1 MSQRATPKARAPLR
15 LRPLRLRPVLLKP
28 VPAKPVRRNR
38 RLWGLAL
45 ILVAVAVMAGLKGFD
60 KWIASTVLPVT
71 LAETSTEVLDRNGA
85 LLRVYP
91 VGNGIWRMAPQLEQ
105 VDARFLAMLIAYED
119 KRFQSHAGVDPLA
132 MLRAVGQAIWHGRAV
147 SGGSTL
153 TMQLA
158 RLLEDG
164 TTGRWAGKLR
174 QIRLA
179 LALERR
185 LSKRQILELYL
196 THAPYGGNIEG
207 VRTASYAW
215 FGKAPMRLTP
225 SQAALLIALPQSP
238 ERRRPDRAVQAAA
251 MARDRVLARLEE
263 AGLLSAAEVATASQA
278 SLPRR
283 LRAFPRLAPHLS
295 DRVVASRPA
304 APRLS
309 LTLDAQVQAKMQ
321 HLLAEAATR
330 AGPQISAALLAVDHQ
345 TGEIIASVGSP
356 DFADSARQGFVDMT
370 QALRSPG
377 STLKPLIYGLSFEAG
392 LVHPESLIHDGP
404 VEFDGYA
411 PQNFDGQFRG
421 DIRVREALQISLNIP
436 VVRLTREIGPAQLL
450 ATLLRGGARPELP
463 GGKPGLAISLGGI
476 GTSLQD
482 LVQIYAGIA
491 AGGQGLRL
499 RHDQSVPFETLPRI
513 LSQVAAWQLGDI
525 LRGVVPPPGARAGT
539 LAYKTGTSYGHRDAW
554 AIGWDG
560 QHVIGVWMG
569 RADGT
574 PVPGAFGGD
583 LAAPVLFEAF
593 GRLKPEIATFPPPP
607 PATLIVSAAELPL
620 PLRRF
625 RPRDAV
631 FSDAALAPQLLFPP
645 DGAGLALRGEPL
657 VVKLRGG
664 TAPFALLADGR
675 VLSKGQRQREF
686 EVPYPGRGYAHL
698 VVVDGAGQ
706 SAAVSVQ
713 IDTPGL

>member
-1 MSQRATPKARAPLR
+1 VRAEKTASPRPPVR
-15 LRPLRLRPVLLKP
+15 LRS
-28 VPAKPVRRNR
+28 VRRNR
-38 RLWGLAL
+38 RLWGLGL
-45 ILVAVAVMAGLKGFD
+45 ILAVAAMMAGLKGLD
-60 KWIASTVLPVT
+60 KWVAGTVLPVT

-91 VGNGIWRMAPQLEQ
+91 VGNGIWRMAPQLDQ
-105 VDARFLAMLIAYED
+105 VDARFLALLTAYED
-119 KRFQSHAGVDPLA
+119 KRFYSHAGVDPVAL
-132 MLRAVGQAIWHGRAV
+132 LRAVGQALWNGRAV

-164 TTGRWAGKLR
+164 STGRWAGKLR

-185 LSKRQILELYL
+185 LSKQQILALYL

-207 VRTASYAW
+207 LRTASYAW
-215 FGKAPMRLTP
+215 FGKAPTRLTP

-238 ERRRPDRAVQAAA
+238 ERRRPDRALSAAA
-251 MARDRVLARLEE
+251 IARDRVLARLAK
-263 AGLLSAAEVATASQA
+263 AGLLSATEVEMASQA
-278 SLPRR
+278 RLPRR
-283 LRAFPRLAPHLS
+283 MRAFPRLAPHLS

-304 APRLS
+304 ASRLS

-321 HLLAEAATR
+321 RLLAQAATR
-330 AGPQISAALLAVDHQ
+330 AGPRMSAALLAVDHQ
-345 TGEIIASVGSP
+345 TGEILASVGSP
-356 DFADSARQGFVDMT
+356 AFADSTRQGFVDMT
-370 QALRSPG
+370 QARRSPG
-377 STLKPLIYGLSFEAG
+377 STLKPLVYGLSFEAG

-421 DIRVREALQISLNIP
+421 DIRVREALQMSLNIP
-436 VVRLTREIGPAQLL
+436 VVRLTREITPAQLL
-450 ATLLRGGARPELP
+450 ASLRRGGAIPELP

-491 AGGQGLRL
+491 AGGQGPRL
-499 RHDQSVPFETLPRI
+499 RSDQGAPFEALPRV
-513 LSQVAAWQLGDI
+513 LSPVAAWQLGDI
-525 LRGVVPPPGARAGT
+525 LRGVTPPPGARAGR

-593 GRLKPEIATFPPPP
+593 GRLKPDLAALPPPP
-607 PATLIVSAAELPL
+607 PATLIVTAAELPL

-631 FSDAALAPQLLFPP
+631 FSDAQLAPQLLFPP

-675 VLSKGQRQREF
+675 VLTKEQRQREF
-686 EVPYPGRGYAHL
+686 EVAYPGEGYARL

-706 SAAVSVQ
+706 SVAVSVQ
-713 IDTPGL
+713 IDPPGL

>member
-1 MSQRATPKARAPLR
+1 MTGRPTSRARRAL
-15 LRPLRLRPVLLKP
+15 
-28 VPAKPVRRNR
+28 RRNG
-38 RLWGLAL
+38 RLWGLGL
-45 ILVAVAVMAGLKGFD
+45 VLVAVAVMAGVKGFD
-60 KWIASTVLPVT
+60 KWVASTVLPVT

-91 VGNGIWRMAPQLEQ
+91 VGNGIWRMAPELEQ
-105 VDARFLAMLIAYED
+105 VDAGFLAMLIAYED
-119 KRFQSHAGVDPLA
+119 KRFYSHAGVDPIA
-132 MLRAVGQAIWHGRAV
+132 MLRAFGQAIWNRRAV

-185 LSKRQILELYL
+185 LSKRQILDLYL

-207 VRTASYAW
+207 LRTASYAW

-238 ERRRPDRAVQAAA
+238 ERRRPDRALQAAA
-251 MARDRVLARLEE
+251 MARDRVLARLAK
-263 AGLLSAAEVATASQA
+263 AGLLSAAEVAVASQA

-283 LRAFPRLAPHLS
+283 MRAFPRLAPHLS

-304 APRLS
+304 ATRLS

-321 HLLAEAATR
+321 RLLAEAAVR
-330 AGPQISAALLAVDHQ
+330 AGPRISAALLAVDHQ
-345 TGEIIASVGSP
+345 TGEILASVGSP
-356 DFADSARQGFVDMT
+356 AFADSKRQGFVDMT
-370 QALRSPG
+370 QAMRSPG
-377 STLKPLIYGLSFEAG
+377 STLKPLVYGLSFEAG

-404 VEFDGYA
+404 VDFEGYA
-411 PQNFDGQFRG
+411 PQNFDGKFRG
-421 DIRVREALQISLNIP
+421 DIRVREALQMSLNIP

-450 ATLLRGGARPELP
+450 ASLRRGGARPELP

-491 AGGQGLRL
+491 AGGHGLRL
-499 RHDQSVPFETLPRI
+499 RSDQSDPPVVLPRV
-513 LSQVAAWQLGDI
+513 LSDVAAWQVGDI
-525 LRGVVPPPGARAGT
+525 LRGVVPPPGARAGRI
-539 LAYKTGTSYGHRDAW
+539 AYKTGTSYGHRDAW

-593 GRLKPEIATFPPPP
+593 GRLKPDLAAFPPPP
-607 PATLIVSAAELPL
+607 PATLIVTAAKLPL

-645 DGAGLALRGEPL
+645 DGARLALRGEPL

-664 TAPFALLADGR
+664 TAPFALLSDGA
-675 VLSKGQRQREF
+675 VLAKGQRQREF
-686 EVPYPGRGYAHL
+686 EVANPGQGYSRL
-698 VVVDGAGQ
+698 VVVDSAGQ
-706 SAAVSVQ
+706 SAAVTVQ
-713 IDTPGL
+713 IDAPGL